1 MKLNIKNNNQESAN
15 VATMPAVNN
24 NAAIAE
30 PIEDAVVVSESS
42 PTPNPSPQGK
52 GGKKKGAPKKS
63 APKNETPNFSVVTYT
78 TKKGGTAGYV
88 MGFKDEQAAKVV
100 ADAACKTVGVTW
112 RYNDKKVRIYGLS
125 FGTRYMDVARDLC
138 EALNK
143 GDKAAVSK
151 AIAKTHDIYAAAV
164 EAGNMEREKVKKLKS
179 EKAKEEKAKE
189 LAKVKKANGLYSMA
203 DIAAM
208 MKRAMAGEDVPE
220 LKAVKEALKAA

>member
-1 MKLNIKNNNQESAN
+1 MKLNIKNNNETKN
-15 VATMPAVNN
+15 VQNAQVNDQS
-24 NAAIAE
+24 IAE

-42 PTPNPSPQGK
+42 PTPDPSPQGK

-112 RYNDKKVRIYGLS
+112 RYNDQGAKVYGLS
-125 FGTRYMDVARDLC
+125 FGTRYMDVASALC

-151 AIAKTHDIYAAAV
+151 AIAKTHDVYAAAV
-164 EAGNMEREKVKKLKS
+164 EAGNAEREANR
-179 EKAKEEKAKE
+179 KAKKAEEAKAKAKE
-189 LAKVKKANGLYSMA
+189 LAKVKKANGLYSME

-220 LKAVKEALKAA
+220 LAAVKEAMGLAA